1 MVKYIVKK
9 ILYGFLVLFGVVTA
23 IFFLFSAKPGDP
35 ALMAG
40 GNHATAEVIQNIRK
54 DLGLDLPMI
63 ERYALYL
70 NDLSPLSIHNKKVQ
84 GSHLYLDTAKYD
96 ASVLMSFSE
105 NRVLVYKTPYLR
117 RSYETK
123 RAVSEV
129 VFEKLPNTVVLAFAS
144 MFFATLIGRSGQWP
158 SLLKRISSANPVRDS
173 LL

>member
-54 DLGLDLPMI
+54 DLGLDLPI
-63 ERYALYL
+63 VERYALYL
-70 NDLSPLSIHNKKVQ
+70 NDLSPISIHNKNIK

-123 RAVSEV
+123 RAVSDV
-129 VFEKLPNTVVLAFAS
+129 VFEKLPNTAYFGICCYVFCNAYWNCY
-144 MFFATLIGRSGQWP
+144 GN
-158 SLLKRISSANPVRDS
+158 SLSS
-173 LL
+173 